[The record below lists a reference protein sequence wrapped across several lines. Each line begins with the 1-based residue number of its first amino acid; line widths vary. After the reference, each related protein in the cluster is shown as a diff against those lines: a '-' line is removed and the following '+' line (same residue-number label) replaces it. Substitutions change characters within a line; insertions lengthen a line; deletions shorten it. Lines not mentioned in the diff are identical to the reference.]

1 MNPAPSAQN
10 ATATA
15 KKSLTIRANAFAPRI
30 KVARRGNTLTTTVRA
45 KTVWKTTP
53 AATNADAPAT
63 PFPTAKAA
71 VIVKR
76 LGLVT
81 RAIRSTLHTPAN
93 ASPARTTLLATIRV
107 LRAASRTVRA
117 AERMRAWMIPTAAPA
132 TVAKTAERKVPNASR
147 ATKTNSATAPTDSC
161 PTVRA
166 TAFPLPAKRD
176 RFATV
181 LQRNSV
187 AMRECNA

>member
-1 MNPAPSAQN
+1 MNPAPSVQN

-30 KVARRGNTLTTTVRA
+30 KVARQGNTLTTTVHA

-132 TVAKTAERKVPNASR
+132 TVAKTVERKTRNVFLAV
-147 ATKTNSATAPTDSC
+147 KTNNAAAMKDIC

-187 AMRECNA
+187 ATRECNA

>member
-1 MNPAPSAQN
+1 MS
-10 ATATA
+10 
-15 KKSLTIRANAFAPRI
+15 SH
-30 KVARRGNTLTTTVRA
+30 
-45 KTVWKTTP
+45 KTTP
-53 AATNADAPAT
+53 AVTNADAPAT

-76 LGLVT
+76 LCLVT

-107 LRAASRTVRA
+107 LRAVSRTVRA
-117 AERMRAWMIPTAAPA
+117 AEHTPVWMIPTAAKQ

-147 ATKTNSATAPTDSC
+147 AAKTNSATAPTDSC

-176 RFATV
+176 RLATV
-181 LQRNSV
+181 QQRNSV
-187 AMRECNA
+187 ATRECNA